1 MRKQYFVI
9 IWSLLL
15 ILTLFFIR
23 IIPTQYTSQIWTVVI
38 FDILVFASQL
48 ITWYA
53 KNIEEKETFY
63 KYPTIIISSS
73 FLVIQF
79 VISIVVAIANES
91 IPFKTVL
98 TINFTIFIIMW
109 IIILLTMIA
118 KEKMQNLDFKH
129 KNHHIEL

>member
-23 IIPTQYTSQIWTVVI
+23 VIPTQYTSQIWTVVI
-38 FDILVFASQL
+38 FDILVFTSQL

-73 FLVIQF
+73 FLAVQF
-79 VISIVVAIANES
+79 LISIVVAIANNS
-91 IPFKTVL
+91 IPFKTL
-98 TINFTIFIIMW
+98 LIINFTIFIVMW
-109 IIILLTMIA
+109 IIILSTMIA
-118 KEKMQNLDFKH
+118 KGKIKSLDFKH